1 MVLLFYVRNSHA
13 QDSTIIDPES
23 RFNSAG
29 IKQGGFVNVNPQNN
43 FGLGIVG
50 VYLGFNFGE
59 YYTNLEVDFLAKG
72 YRKLFKGMTHPGF
85 EINVTRRFLS
95 LGKLDFQAGLSA
107 VYRLDMSQKSRLIVL
122 QDSTNLDYSGETS
135 SLAIGPL
142 VRVMYKLG
150 GRGRVF
156 SELSVDLQYN
166 FDVFGHGHVY
176 QLNASNSYHGYIP
189 GRFRMQRD
197 VFSLELRIGIGQ
209 YTRKKISYVPDPELE
224 IDE

>member
-1 MVLLFYVRNSHA
+1 MVLLFYANNSYA
-13 QDSTIIDPES
+13 QDSTVIDPES

-50 VYLGFNFGE
+50 VYLGFNFGD
-59 YYTNLEVDFLAKG
+59 YYTNVEVDFLAKG
-72 YRKLFKGMTHPGF
+72 YRKLFRGLAHPGF
-85 EINVTRRFLS
+85 ELNVTRRLLS
-95 LGKLDFQAGLSA
+95 LGKFDFQAGLST
-107 VYRLDMSQKSRLIVL
+107 VYRMDMNQKSRLTAL

-135 SLAIGPL
+135 SLSIGPL

-189 GRFRMQRD
+189 ARFRMQRD